1 MEPAD
6 IQKRPFG
13 VTAIIVLQLISL
25 ASIIGD
31 VAGFP
36 VSQLPSL
43 LPIQWKD
50 NTNYVFAMG
59 IAIAV
64 LQIAI
69 IIGLWGLQ
77 RWAWFLIMIQLG
89 VSMAIGLVSYFN
101 GLQLYSY
108 MLLNVIMV
116 FYLNQR
122 DVQIAFGHK
131 PKLQDVT

>member
-1 MEPAD
+1 MESTD

-13 VTAIIVLQLISL
+13 VTAIIVLQFISL

-31 VAGFP
+31 IMGFP
-36 VSQLPSL
+36 VSQLISL
-43 LPIQWKD
+43 LPLQWID
-50 NTNYVFAMG
+50 NTTYVFTVG
-59 IAIAV
+59 IAIAIGQ
-64 LQIAI
+64 LI
-69 IIGLWGLQ
+69 IIVGLWRLQ
-77 RWAWFLIMIQLG
+77 RWAWFLIMIQIG
-89 VSMAIGLVSYFN
+89 VSMAIGLGSYFN

-116 FYLNQR
+116 FYLNQH

>member
-1 MEPAD
+1 MESTD

-31 VAGFP
+31 IMGFP
-36 VSQLPSL
+36 VSQLPNL
-43 LPIQWKD
+43 LPVQWLN
-50 NTNYVFAMG
+50 NTNYVFIIG
-59 IAIAV
+59 IAIAI
-64 LQIAI
+64 LQLAI
-69 IIGLWGLQ
+69 IIGLWRLQ

-89 VSMAIGLVSYFN
+89 VSMALGLIAYFS

-131 PKLQDVT
+131 PKLQEVL